1 MDYTLIFLT
10 SGFLILV
17 VFLPLA
23 RLRLTTGVWGIVIRE
38 NSDEVENIVRIATSI
53 MLLGLF
59 GLALV
64 VAKVG
69 IEALSPFLAVEQTKP
84 FGVILGILGMLVV
97 IVAQAQMGA
106 SWRIG
111 IDDEPTE
118 LCTKGLYGVVRHP
131 IYTGIVICL
140 LGVLLVAPT
149 AWTLSIVLPGFL
161 LISLQARL
169 EEAHMRRQHGSEF
182 TEWAQRTGRIIPG
195 LGRLRANL
203 DE

>member
-10 SGFLILV
+10 SCFLILV

-38 NSDEVENIVRIATSI
+38 NSDEVENIVRVATSI

-69 IEALSPFLAVEQTKP
+69 IEALSPFLAVDQTKP

-111 IDDEPTE
+111 IDDEPTD
-118 LCTKGLYGVVRHP
+118 LCTKGTIRGSTASNLYWYRD
-131 IYTGIVICL
+131 L
-140 LGVLLVAPT
+140 
-149 AWTLSIVLPGFL
+149 
-161 LISLQARL
+161 
-169 EEAHMRRQHGSEF
+169 F
-182 TEWAQRTGRIIPG
+182 TRCSTGRPDSMDFEHHFTRLSTDIPSSKI
-195 LGRLRANL
+195 GRGPYATTTWF
-203 DE
+203 